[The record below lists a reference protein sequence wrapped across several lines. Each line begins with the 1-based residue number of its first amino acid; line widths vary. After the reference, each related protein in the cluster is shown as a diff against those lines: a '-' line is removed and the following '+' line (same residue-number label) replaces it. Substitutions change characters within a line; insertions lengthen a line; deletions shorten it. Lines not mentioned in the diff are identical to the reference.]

1 MMLNFRMLPAVAVA
15 QQSLMING
23 RRISGTPGS
32 AVDIVDID
40 ARLLSSN
47 GWVACAPS
55 GATSQRPTLSPSS
68 APYVLGLGFEY
79 FDVTLSKI
87 IFWDGQNWR
96 DPATGS
102 AV

>member
-1 MMLNFRMLPAVAVA
+1 MLPAVAVA
-15 QQSLMING
+15 QQSLVVNG
-23 RRISGTPGS
+23 RRYSAVPGV
-32 AVDIVDID
+32 AVDIPDMD

-47 GWVACAPS
+47 GWIACAPS

-96 DPATGS
+96 DPVNGS